1 LNILANI
8 LSATATN
15 FAESATNACILYMWD
30 EPVAPDEI
38 L

>member
-1 LNILANI
+1 MNI
-8 LSATATN
+8 LSNILSTTATN
-15 FAESATNACILYMWD
+15 VAETATSACILYMWD

>member
-1 LNILANI
+1 MNILANI

-15 FAESATNACILYMWD
+15 LAETATDACILYMWD